1 MNFSVPRSHRVLI
14 ADDEPAIVLSL
25 EFLMRRCGIV
35 TDIAR
40 DGEEALAKAASFA
53 PDLIL
58 LDVML
63 PRRSGLEVC
72 RALRGQQATRNI
84 KIILLTAK
92 GGHTESERGLS
103 MGADL
108 YVVKPFS
115 TQELV
120 SQVKRILESAT
131 GATDGGA
138 R

>member
-1 MNFSVPRSHRVLI
+1 MSISPPLSHRVLI

-40 DGEEALAKAASFA
+40 DGEEALAKATSFG

-58 LDVML
+58 LDVRL

-72 RALRGQQATRNI
+72 RVLRSQESTRSVR
-84 KIILLTAK
+84 IILLTAK
-92 GGHTESERGLS
+92 GGHIESERGLS
-103 MGADL
+103 MGADM

-120 SQVKRILESAT
+120 LQVKKMLESVR
-131 GATDGGA
+131 GAPDGGA

>member
-1 MNFSVPRSHRVLI
+1 
-14 ADDEPAIVLSL
+14 
-25 EFLMRRCGIV
+25 MRRCGIV
-35 TDIAR
+35 TDVAR
-40 DGEEALAKAASFA
+40 DGEEALSKAVSFA
-53 PDLIL
+53 PDLML

-84 KIILLTAK
+84 RIILLTAK

-120 SQVKRILESAT
+120 SQVKKMLESAP
-131 GATDGGA
+131 GIV
-138 R
+138 